1 MTLSIDKQKTAL
13 LVLDCQN
20 DVVHK
25 DGKIAV
31 AFGFTPMIE
40 KKGTLRHIRTVLDA
54 ARAARIPVIYIEIA
68 MDPLRPEELPR
79 RGPFFLNT
87 PALAATAL
95 KKGTWGAAIHEELKP
110 APGEQVIGK
119 WIVSALARSQL
130 DETLKRKGITDLI
143 LTGVATNMVVES
155 TARDAIERAYSIIT
169 VEDAVTTFSEEAHQ
183 AAIAMLRMFGD
194 VASASEV
201 VAALRN

>member
-1 MTLSIDKQKTAL
+1 MTLGIDRQKTAL
-13 LVLDCQN
+13 LVMDCQN
-20 DVVHK
+20 DVVHQ

-31 AFGFTPMIE
+31 GFGFAPMIE
-40 KKGTLRHIRTVLDA
+40 KKGTLKQIRTVLDA
-54 ARAARIPVIYIEIA
+54 ARAAGIPVIYIEIA
-68 MDPLRPEELPR
+68 MDRLRPEELPR

-87 PALAATAL
+87 PALATVAL
-95 KKGTWGAAIHEELKP
+95 LKGTWGAAIHEEVKP
-110 APGEQVIGK
+110 APGEPVIGK
-119 WIVSALARSQL
+119 WIVSAFSRSKL
-130 DETLKRKGITDLI
+130 DETLRQKGITDLI

-155 TARDAIERAYSIIT
+155 TARDATERGYSLIT

-201 VAALRN
+201 AAALRS

>member
-13 LVLDCQN
+13 LVMDCQN

-31 AFGFTPMIE
+31 GFGFTPMIE
-40 KKGTLRHIRTVLDA
+40 KNGTLKHIRTVLDA
-54 ARAARIPVIYIEIA
+54 ARAARVPVIYIEIA
-68 MDPLRPEELPR
+68 IDRLRPEEFPR
-79 RGPFFLNT
+79 RGPFFLNM

-95 KKGTWGAAIHEELKP
+95 KKGTWGAAIHDEVKP
-110 APGEQVIGK
+110 APGEPVIGK
-119 WIVSALARSQL
+119 WIVSAFARSQL
-130 DETLKRKGITDLI
+130 DETLKQKGVTELI

-155 TARDAIERAYSIIT
+155 TARDAIERGYSIIT

-201 VAALRN
+201 VAALRS

>member
-1 MTLSIDKQKTAL
+1 MTLSIDRQKTAL
-13 LVLDCQN
+13 LVMDCQN

-25 DGKIAV
+25 DGKVAV
-31 AFGFTPMIE
+31 GFGFTPMIE
-40 KKGTLRHIRTVLDA
+40 KNGTLKHIRTVLDA
-54 ARAARIPVIYIEIA
+54 ARAARVPVIYIEIA
-68 MDPLRPEELPR
+68 IDRLRPEEFPR
-79 RGPFFLNT
+79 RGPFFLNM

-95 KKGTWGAAIHEELKP
+95 KKGTWGAAIHDEVKP
-110 APGEQVIGK
+110 APGEPVIGK
-119 WIVSALARSQL
+119 WIVSAFARSQL

-201 VAALRN
+201 VAALRS